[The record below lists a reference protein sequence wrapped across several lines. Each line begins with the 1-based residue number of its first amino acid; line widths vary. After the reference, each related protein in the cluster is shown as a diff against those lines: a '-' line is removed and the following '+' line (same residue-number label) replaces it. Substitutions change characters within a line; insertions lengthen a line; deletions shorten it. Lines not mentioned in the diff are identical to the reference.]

1 MQNNVLKADAPGGRF
16 HDCMGGW
23 PGYFYEKAERYGVY
37 GLMEEG
43 EKMLDCIV
51 VGIGGFAGSVCR
63 YLIGLIPV
71 TGKSGFPVKTFLIN
85 IIGSFLIGLIAAAA
99 AKNGSLNP
107 RIILFLK
114 VGICGGFTT
123 FSSFALETGDLVKN
137 GDVGIAVLYA
147 VLSMVLGV
155 AAVFGGEAVAGGM

>member
-1 MQNNVLKADAPGGRF
+1 
-16 HDCMGGW
+16 
-23 PGYFYEKAERYGVY
+23 
-37 GLMEEG
+37 
-43 EKMLDCIV
+43 MLDCIV

-114 VGICGGFTT
+114 VGICVWRRSGCRRHVNAGLNPTIVLVYP
-123 FSSFALETGDLVKN
+123 SFELDSVDAYGYNRVIKKRKS
-137 GDVGIAVLYA
+137 IARPP
-147 VLSMVLGV
+147 
-155 AAVFGGEAVAGGM
+155 AAA